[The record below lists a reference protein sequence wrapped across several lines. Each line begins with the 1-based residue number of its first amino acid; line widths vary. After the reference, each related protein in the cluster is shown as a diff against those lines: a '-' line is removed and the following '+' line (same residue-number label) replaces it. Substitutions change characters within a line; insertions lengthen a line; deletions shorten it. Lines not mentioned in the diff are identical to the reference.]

1 MTAGERMAGVT
12 PLDVTVVIPTLG
24 RPSLRDCLA
33 ALAEAAG
40 PRPAAVHLV
49 DDRPAGPAGTAA
61 PPLDTGSLP
70 DPGCPVRV
78 FRSGGRGP
86 AAARNV
92 GWRAARTRWVAFLD
106 DDVRVTARWL
116 ADLAADLVELVE
128 AAGDG
133 EVAGTQGRIEVPLPA
148 DRRPT
153 DWERNTAG
161 LAGAAWITADMAYRR
176 DVLLR
181 VGGFDERFPRAFR
194 EDAELALRVLDT
206 GGRLVRGSRRTI
218 HPVRPARWTASLRTQ
233 AGNSDDPLMRAVHG
247 PDWRRRAAAPPG
259 RRPRHLAITAAG
271 ALAVT
276 SAAVSAVLA
285 AAGADPRPRTAS
297 RRLAALAGLGWLAG
311 TAEFAAARIAPGPR
325 TPREIATMVATSV
338 PLPALATG
346 WWLAGLRRHRHAT
359 RWPMTPDAVL
369 FDRDGTLVHDVPYNG
384 DPARV
389 EPMPG
394 AAEALRRLRAAG
406 IRLGVVTNQSGMG
419 TGRLTPGQVAAVNAR
434 VEALLGPFDAWEVC
448 PHAPDAGCDCRKPAP
463 GLVTAA
469 AAALGTVPERCVVIG
484 DIGADMEAAAAAGAR
499 AVLVPNGS
507 TRPEEARRAPRLATD
522 LRAAADL
529 VLRGRA

>member
-1 MTAGERMAGVT
+1 VT

-40 PRPAAVHLV
+40 PRPTAVHLV
-49 DDRPAGPAGTAA
+49 DDRPEPAA

-116 ADLAADLVELVE
+116 ADLAADLVEVVE
-128 AAGDG
+128 VAG

-176 DVLLR
+176 DVLVR
-181 VGGFDERFPRAFR
+181 VGGFDERFPRAYR
-194 EDAELALRVLDT
+194 EDVDLALRVLDT
-206 GGRLVRGSRRTI
+206 GGRLVRGSRRTV

-233 AGNSDDPLMRAVHG
+233 AGNTDDPLLRAVHG
-247 PDWRRRAAAPPG
+247 PDWRRRVGAVPG
-259 RRPRHLAITAAG
+259 RRSRHLAVTAAG
-271 ALAVT
+271 VLAVT
-276 SAAVSAVLA
+276 SAAVRAAVAPASSTAGLAAGLRTASGRLAVLA
-285 AAGADPRPRTAS
+285 G
-297 RRLAALAGLGWLAG
+297 LAWFAG

-325 TPREIATMVATSV
+325 TPREVATMLATSV

-346 WWLAGLRRHRHAT
+346 WWLVGLKRHRHAT
-359 RWPMTPDAVL
+359 RWPVTPDAVL

-419 TGRLTPGQVAAVNAR
+419 TGRLTPGEVAAVNAR
-434 VEALLGPFDAWEVC
+434 VEALLGPFDAWQVC

-507 TRPEEARRAPRLATD
+507 TRPEEARRAPRLASD

>member
-1 MTAGERMAGVT
+1 MTGRV
-12 PLDVTVVIPTLG
+12 VVVIPTLG
-24 RPSLRDCLA
+24 RHTLTRLLDVLGGR
-33 ALAEAAG
+33 AE
-40 PRPAAVHLV
+40 VLVV
-49 DDRPAGPAGTAA
+49 DDRTDRGTPLPVPAGVTVLPGPA
-61 PPLDTGSLP
+61 
-70 DPGCPVRV
+70 
-78 FRSGGRGP
+78 RGP
-86 AAARNV
+86 AAARNA
-92 GWRAARTRWVAFLD
+92 GWRAAPHEWIAFLD
-106 DDVRVTARWL
+106 DDVLPDPDWPDRL
-116 ADLAADLVELVE
+116 AEDLSGAP
-128 AAGDG
+128 AGVG
-133 EVAGTQGRIEVPLPA
+133 GVQGALRVPLPA

-176 DVLLR
+176 DVLVR
-181 VGGFDERFPRAFR
+181 VGGFDQRFPRAYR
-194 EDAELALRVLDT
+194 EDVDLALRVLDT
-206 GGRLVRGSRRTI
+206 GGRLVRGSRRTV

-233 AGNSDDPLMRAVHG
+233 AGNTDDPLLRAVHG
-247 PDWRRRAAAPPG
+247 PDWRRRVGAVPG
-259 RRPRHLAITAAG
+259 RRSRHLAVTAAG
-271 ALAVT
+271 VLAVT
-276 SAAVSAVLA
+276 SAAMST
-285 AAGADPRPRTAS
+285 AGTDPRLRTAS
-297 RRLAALAGLGWLAG
+297 RRLAALAGLAWLAG

-325 TPREIATMVATSV
+325 TRREVATMLATSV

-346 WWLAGLRRHRHAT
+346 WWLVGLKRHRHAT
-359 RWPMTPDAVL
+359 RWPVTPDAVL

-394 AAEALRRLRAAG
+394 AADALRRLRAAG

-419 TGRLTPGQVAAVNAR
+419 TGRLTPGQVAAVNGR
-434 VEALLGPFDAWEVC
+434 VEALLGPFDAWHVC